1 MKIHEEL
8 KLKAPIQSKNHEA
21 LLNFVITN
29 TLLSKLSE
37 KFFLAFG
44 LTDSQWNILLTLN
57 SFEPEGLSQQ
67 DLSDKLV
74 MSKSNIVGL
83 IDKLEKAGYLTRT
96 MRKDDRRFNRINLTK
111 EGVLAVEEIEK
122 PYFQEVNSLMNIL
135 NNEQKDIFIQSLELI
150 RTGIKQKI
158 E

>member
-8 KLKAPIQSKNHEA
+8 KLKSPVQSKNHEA

-37 KFFLAFG
+37 KFFSAFK

-57 SFEPEGLSQQ
+57 SFEPDGLSQQ

-83 IDKLEKAGYLTRT
+83 IDKLEKADYLTRT
-96 MRKDDRRFNRINLTK
+96 MRKDDRRFNCINLTK
-111 EGVLAVEEIEK
+111 AGLLLIEKIEK
-122 PYFQEVNSLMNIL
+122 PYFEEVNSLINVL
-135 NNEQKDIFIQSLELI
+135 NDKQKENLIESLELI
-150 RTGIKQKI
+150 RAKVKESI
-158 E
+158 

>member
-8 KLKAPIQSKNHEA
+8 KLKSPVQSKNHEA

-37 KFFLAFG
+37 KFFSAFK

-57 SFEPEGLSQQ
+57 SFEPDGLSQQ

-83 IDKLEKAGYLTRT
+83 IDKLEKADYLTRT
-96 MRKDDRRFNRINLTK
+96 MRKDDRRFICINLTK
-111 EGVLAVEEIEK
+111 AGLLLIEKIEK
-122 PYFQEVNSLMNIL
+122 PYFEEVNSLMNVL
-135 NNEQKDIFIQSLELI
+135 NDKQKENLIESLELI
-150 RTGIKQKI
+150 RAKVKESI
-158 E
+158 

>member
-8 KLKAPIQSKNHEA
+8 KLKSPVQSKNHEA

-37 KFFLAFG
+37 KFFSAFK

-57 SFEPEGLSQQ
+57 SFEPDGLSQQ

-83 IDKLEKAGYLTRT
+83 IDKLEKADYLTRT
-96 MRKDDRRFNRINLTK
+96 MRKDDRRFNCINLTK
-111 EGVLAVEEIEK
+111 AGLLLIEKIEK
-122 PYFQEVNSLMNIL
+122 PYFEEVNSLMNVL
-135 NNEQKDIFIQSLELI
+135 NDKQKENLIESLELI
-150 RTGIKQKI
+150 RAKVK
-158 E
+158 ESV

>member
-8 KLKAPIQSKNHEA
+8 KLKSPVQSKNHEA

-37 KFFLAFG
+37 KFFSAFK

-57 SFEPEGLSQQ
+57 SFEPDGLSQQ

-83 IDKLEKAGYLTRT
+83 IDKLEKADYLTRT
-96 MRKDDRRFNRINLTK
+96 MRKDDRRFNCINLTK
-111 EGVLAVEEIEK
+111 AGLLLIEKIEK
-122 PYFQEVNSLMNIL
+122 PYFEEVNSLMNVL
-135 NNEQKDIFIQSLELI
+135 NDKQKENLIESLELI
-150 RTGIKQKI
+150 RAKVKESI
-158 E
+158 

>member
-8 KLKAPIQSKNHEA
+8 KLKSPVQSKNHEA

-37 KFFLAFG
+37 KFFSAFK

-57 SFEPEGLSQQ
+57 SFEPDGLSQQ

-83 IDKLEKAGYLTRT
+83 IDKLEKADYLTRT
-96 MRKDDRRFNRINLTK
+96 MRKDDRRFNCINLTK
-111 EGVLAVEEIEK
+111 DGLLLIEKIEK
-122 PYFQEVNSLMNIL
+122 PYFEEVNSLMNVL
-135 NNEQKDIFIQSLELI
+135 NDKQKENLIESLELI
-150 RTGIKQKI
+150 RAKVKESI
-158 E
+158 